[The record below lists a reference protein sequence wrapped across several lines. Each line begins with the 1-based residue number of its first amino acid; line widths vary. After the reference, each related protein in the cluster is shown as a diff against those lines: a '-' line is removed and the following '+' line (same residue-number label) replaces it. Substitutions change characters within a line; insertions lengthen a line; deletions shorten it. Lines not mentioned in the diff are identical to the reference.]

1 MKTWYLTP
9 KTLNDNGNDVI
20 SEYGVI
26 KQVTGI
32 DALRVR
38 IDAALQVFKGEL
50 QNEDLGV
57 EYFGVVLS
65 GVPLQLKIQELSR
78 VIRSL
83 DGVES
88 VEFES
93 ASTNAENDLNI
104 NLTIKTVYGDI
115 QYNRVFENIG

>member
-9 KTLNDNGNDVI
+9 KTPTDNGNDVI

-38 IDAALQVFKGEL
+38 IDAALQVFRGEL

-57 EYFGVVLS
+57 EYFGLVLS

-93 ASTNAENDLNI
+93 ASTNAENDLNLT
-104 NLTIKTVYGDI
+104 LTIKTVYGDI
-115 QYNRVFENIG
+115 RYNRVFENIG

>member
-9 KTLNDNGNDVI
+9 KTPTNNGNDVI

-93 ASTNAENDLNI
+93 ASTNADNDLNI

>member
-9 KTLNDNGNDVI
+9 KTPGDNGNDVV

-26 KQVTGI
+26 KQVSGI

-93 ASTNAENDLNI
+93 ASTNAENDLNL

>member
-9 KTLNDNGNDVI
+9 KTPGDNGNDVV

-83 DGVES
+83 DGVEN

-93 ASTNAENDLNI
+93 ASTNADNDLNI

>member
-9 KTLNDNGNDVI
+9 KTPSDNGNDVI

-57 EYFGVVLS
+57 EYFGIIFS

-88 VEFES
+88 VEFDS
-93 ASTNAENDLNI
+93 ASTNADNDLNL
-104 NLTIKTVYGDI
+104 NLIIKTVYGDI

>member
-9 KTLNDNGNDVI
+9 KTPTDNGNDVI

-50 QNEDLGV
+50 QDESLGV
-57 EYFGVVLS
+57 EYFGIVFS

-78 VIRSL
+78 VL
-83 DGVES
+83 LTLEGVES
-88 VEFES
+88 VDFES
-93 ASTNAENDLNI
+93 ASTSANNDLN
-104 NLTIKTVYGDI
+104 LTLNIKTVYGDI

>member
-9 KTLNDNGNDVI
+9 KTPGDNGNDVI

-93 ASTNAENDLNI
+93 ASTNADNDLNI

>member
-9 KTLNDNGNDVI
+9 KTPGDNGNDVI

-83 DGVES
+83 DGVEN

-93 ASTNAENDLNI
+93 ASTNADNDLNI

>member
-9 KTLNDNGNDVI
+9 KTPNDNGNDVI

-93 ASTNAENDLNI
+93 ASTNADNDLNI

>member
-9 KTLNDNGNDVI
+9 KTPTDNGNDVI